1 LARTVVAIVGV
12 RAFDAATVRLGSF
25 FPDQKLN
32 LAALTL
38 VSEAQ
43 AQAAL
48 GNPASPIALAARRVA
63 DDYAHNRAV
72 RDALA
77 TPARC
82 FVLPPDG
89 VLIGG
94 NRSSPF
100 GLDVL
105 NAGGLALKVV
115 TPNTDL
121 SKTVVAI
128 VGVPAFDRVTAT
140 LRSFFPDQKLNLA
153 ALTLVSEDQAQA
165 ALGAPA
171 SPIALAAR
179 RVADDYA
186 HNRAVRDAAEAAKQC
201 ALLARIAAEAGG
213 DPADERFLCA
223 TCKQPFRLQ
232 GLFRHQAVCVA
243 CANCGEVCTR
253 ATLPGHLRKCLDAGT
268 SNDPLSVPAPCRTC
282 AAALAPLRAAHAVAC
297 LFARSEYSACSR
309 ICARRLPT

>member
-1 LARTVVAIVGV
+1 L
-12 RAFDAATVRLGSF
+12 RA
-25 FPDQKLN
+25 
-32 LAALTL
+32 
-38 VSEAQ
+38 
-43 AQAAL
+43 
-48 GNPASPIALAARRVA
+48 
-63 DDYAHNRAV
+63 
-72 RDALA
+72 ALA

-94 NRSSPF
+94 KNSSPF

-105 NAGGLALKVV
+105 NAGGLVLKVV
-115 TPNTDL
+115 TPNTSL
-121 SKTVVAI
+121 PKTVVAI
-128 VGVPAFDRVTAT
+128 VGVPAFDRITVS
-140 LRSFFPDQKLNLA
+140 LGSFFPNRMVILA
-153 ALTLVSEDQAQA
+153 ALTLVSEAQAQA
-165 ALGAPA
+165 ALGNPA

-253 ATLPGHLRKCLDAGT
+253 ATLPGHLRTCLVAGT
-268 SNDPLSVPAPCRTC
+268 SADPLSVPAPCRTC